1 MSANSFDV
9 VYYQGG
15 RNGAFKKSKSRNEN
29 DNDDESSPPSP
40 RRTDPAFDDQ
50 LPEGVDYSEG
60 GWATDFAVSL
70 ISLLFFVSSV
80 VVHKSNTT
88 VGDGEAGDPSTEKN
102 MFREN
107 SFLYMYIG
115 TGLAHFFGGLAHRFY
130 PNRAADGVGMK
141 GFYRTMVLGYGGN
154 CLRYSLGWG
163 LHELPNNDGSSGSSS
178 YLTYWPY
185 IGLFNWLYL
194 IVTAGVVIIKMKP
207 TNERFDDGAYGSTF
221 KFDRFYAFGELLVAI
236 FEIISG
242 ILFLIESNIFNDDS
256 DNDNDSSVIAFG
268 VIAVLINIIGW
279 LSVYIVGGCYTVIL
293 QKDYNPSF
301 MQRIF
306 HYCMII
312 MVWSL
317 HEYNTLVVAN
327 NKGAAAEDG
336 IPQ

>member
-15 RNGAFKKSKSRNEN
+15 RYATAKRGKR
-29 DNDDESSPPSP
+29 NDDDGEASAPSPP
-40 RRTDPAFDDQ
+40 RTDPAFDDQ

-70 ISLLFFVSSV
+70 ISLLFFISSIIV
-80 VVHKSNTT
+80 RKSSSSSSSSGSDGGGVDGVDDTT
-88 VGDGEAGDPSTEKN
+88 STTASSSSDKN

-163 LHELPNNDGSSGSSS
+163 LHELPNAAGR

-207 TNERFDDGAYGSTF
+207 TNERLDDGAYGNDF
-221 KFDRFYAFGELLVAI
+221 KLDRFYAFGELLVAI
-236 FEIISG
+236 FEILSG
-242 ILFLIESNIFNDDS
+242 VLFLIESDVLKE
-256 DNDNDSSVIAFG
+256 DNDSSVIAFG

-279 LSVYIVGGCYTVIL
+279 LSVYIVGGCCTIVL
-293 QKDYNPSF
+293 KKDYNPSL
-301 MQRIF
+301 MQRVF

-317 HEYNTLVVAN
+317 HEYSTLIAS
-327 NKGAAAEDG
+327 KGEDG
-336 IPQ
+336 IQQ